1 MKPKKIPMRMC
12 LGCNE
17 MKPKKELIRVVK
29 SPEGEI
35 SLDFTGKKSGRGAY
49 ICRSVECFNKAR
61 KGRRLEKA
69 FSCKIDA
76 GVYDAIAQQLGNET
90 ENVSPARHL
99 L

>member
-1 MKPKKIPMRMC
+1 
-12 LGCNE
+12 

-76 GVYDAIAQQLGNET
+76 GVYDAMAEELGNET
-90 ENVSPARHL
+90 ENI
-99 L
+99 